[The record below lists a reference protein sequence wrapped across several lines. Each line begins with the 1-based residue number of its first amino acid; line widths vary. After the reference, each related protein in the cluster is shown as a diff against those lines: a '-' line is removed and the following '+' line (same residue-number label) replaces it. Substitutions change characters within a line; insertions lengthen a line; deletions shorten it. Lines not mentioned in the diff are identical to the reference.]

1 MLDVE
6 KISIDKDCL
15 DFLQTFLFKSTAD
28 HYMACSRR
36 AYLDFN
42 RTLNFKGKKKSQAE
56 RQELFDKGTEI
67 LRKSITN
74 MMDAGISSQA
84 EYDNWHFEVCTEL
97 RNLYTKAGV
106 AFSYGQSQKWLNMM
120 MKYLY
125 VLGTYSFEEIFSFLH
140 PPLDNYIIEAAQSEF
155 DIPRFQN
162 AWSKVDDYQVYLNYQ
177 KALRTRISD
186 CPPLRW
192 EFRTWPQMAQ
202 QKS

>member
-15 DFLQTFLFKSTAD
+15 DFLQTFLFKSID
-28 HYMACSRR
+28 NHYVACSRR

-42 RTLNFKGKKKSQAE
+42 PTLSLRKKSRAE

-84 EYDNWHFEVCTEL
+84 ECDNWHFEVCTEL
-97 RNLYTKAGV
+97 RNLYIKTGV
-106 AFSYGQSQKWLNMM
+106 AFTYGQSQKWLNMM

-125 VLGTYSFEEIFSFLH
+125 VLGTYSFFINLFFFTS
-140 PPLDNYIIEAAQSEF
+140 AS
-155 DIPRFQN
+155 R
-162 AWSKVDDYQVYLNYQ
+162 
-177 KALRTRISD
+177 
-186 CPPLRW
+186 
-192 EFRTWPQMAQ
+192 
-202 QKS
+202 